1 MLELMFESLEV
12 KSMGIALKPLL
23 ALYGGGL
30 SSGLSVHMGEGTTV
44 AVAVFNGFVIKDSI
58 VRFDIAGK
66 DVTEYL

>member
-12 KSMGIALKPLL
+12 NSMAIGLKPLL
-23 ALYGGGL
+23 ALYGGGF

-44 AVAVFNGFVIKDSI
+44 AMAVFNGFVIKENI
-58 VRFDIAGK
+58 ARFDIAGR